1 MTTLLHALLREQP
14 HQSDSA
20 NGASFGWTA
29 VAPKMRLPGPTPDGT
44 ERPVGEHRT
53 EHGDADGVHSFRI
66 RVSGRFGSYPDLR
79 DSILKFVSASRI
91 RHIIIITIFTR
102 PLVV

>member
-1 MTTLLHALLREQP
+1 MTTLLREQP

-53 EHGDADGVHSFRI
+53 EHGDADGVHSA
-66 RVSGRFGSYPDLR
+66 FGYR
-79 DSILKFVSASRI
+79 EDSVRTPTSEIVF
-91 RHIIIITIFTR
+91 
-102 PLVV
+102 